1 VKQRLIAKITTVLQQ
16 VPLVGNLARQKF
28 MAQFIIGL
36 LKSRNVQFCEVAQ
49 HLNDRV
55 KVASNETRIQDFF
68 RQVRLDADALARLLL
83 HLLPGQGPVRLCLDR
98 TGWHFGRCQVNLLLV
113 TAGRGAWQVPLY
125 WQALANQG
133 GNSNAAQRI
142 ALLERCVALLG
153 RAQIAAVLGDRE
165 FVGRTWLAWLADQ
178 GLPFVV
184 RMPKHHP
191 LVHANGASQPVAALG
206 LAPGQVRRFS
216 RVQVD
221 GVWGKVRVQALAEG
235 DFHFLFASAE
245 VADPAA
251 LYARRWGIEQC
262 FQNLKGRGFDL
273 QKSHLQCPHKLLT
286 LVALASLAYAF
297 CLRVGQNAAVNGR
310 PIARKKHGH
319 PATSESRHGLNIW
332 RQITRPHTVPTDAI
346 AQQVTDLLQW
356 LVSQIACYQS
366 PQKIVG

>member
-1 VKQRLIAKITTVLQQ
+1 MKQSLIAKITTLLQQ
-16 VPLVGNLARQKF
+16 VPLVANLARQKF

-36 LKSRNVQFCEVAQ
+36 IKSRNVQFCEVAQ
-49 HLNDRV
+49 HLNDAV

-68 RQVRLDADALARLLL
+68 RRVRPDADALARLLL

-113 TAGRGAWQVPLY
+113 SAGRDTWQVPLY
-125 WQALANQG
+125 WQALANKG

-165 FVGRTWLAWLADQ
+165 FVGCVWLGWLAEQ
-178 GLPFVV
+178 GLPFLV

-191 LVHANGASQPVAALG
+191 LTFANGQCQPVAALG
-206 LAPGQVRRFS
+206 LAPGQVWHFA

-221 GVWGKVRVQALAEG
+221 EVWGRARVQALAEG
-235 DFHFLFASAE
+235 EFHFLFASAE
-245 VADPAA
+245 VRNLAE
-251 LYARRWGIEQC
+251 LYAQRWGIEQC

-273 QKSHLQCPHKLLT
+273 EKSHLQCPDKLLT

-297 CLRVGQNAAVNGR
+297 CLRVGQYAVANGR
-310 PIARKKHGH
+310 PIARKKHGY
-319 PATSESRHGLNIW
+319 PAMSWSRKGLNIW
-332 RQITRPHTVPTDAI
+332 RQITRPHTAPTDVL
-346 AQQVTDLLQW
+346 AQQVSDLLEW
-356 LVSQIACYQS
+356 LASQIACYQR
-366 PQKIVG
+366 PAKIVG